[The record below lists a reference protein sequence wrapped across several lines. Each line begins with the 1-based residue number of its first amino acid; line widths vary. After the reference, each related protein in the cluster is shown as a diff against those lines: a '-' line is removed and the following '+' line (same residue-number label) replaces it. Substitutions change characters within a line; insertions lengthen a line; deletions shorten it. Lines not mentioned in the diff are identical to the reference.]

1 MTDDNI
7 DRLLELAVCK
17 LNKILDSFDARIEFD
32 PETKEWN
39 LIQEHVGEDS
49 NETFRWAFWTSSVYE
64 LLIVSERDLM
74 TSLFR
79 VASYIVSIRDRDD
92 GVLDVKTYDM
102 MLLLSGFLS
111 EDVHELHMK
120 LDLYVA

>member
-32 PETKEWN
+32 SEYHLWVLLQEGVGKES
-39 LIQEHVGEDS
+39 D
-49 NETFRWAFWTSSVYE
+49 ETFRWMFNTSHLYE
-64 LLIVSERDLM
+64 LLVVSERDWN
-74 TSLFR
+74 SLFR
-79 VASYIVSIRDRDD
+79 TASCVVSIRERDD
-92 GVLDVKTYDM
+92 GVLDVKTFDM
-102 MLLLSGFLS
+102 LLLLSGFVS